1 MLAVPSKT
9 HPPSLTATRLQGV
22 TGMLNWLL
30 LFVPLTLALEYLA
43 PQQHL
48 LIFISAAVAIIPLAG
63 WLGRATEQLAERA
76 GDGVGG
82 LLNATFGNAT
92 ELIIAIAALRAG
104 LHDVVKASLAG
115 SIIGNI
121 LLVLGAAMFC
131 GGLRFKEQHF
141 NSDGARAEATL
152 LTLAAI
158 ALVLPAVYMMR
169 AEEVPA
175 LLGKVQHL
183 SNAISVVL
191 LLAYGLFLYY
201 SLVTH
206 KALFAGSHEADS
218 GEAMA
223 LWPLGK
229 AIGVLALATGLIAW
243 VSEILVGA
251 IEPSAKAFGLSNMF
265 IGVFV
270 VAILGNAAEHATAIT
285 AALKN
290 RMDLALS
297 IAIGSSV
304 QVALFV
310 APVLV
315 LSSLFIGPA
324 PMNLAF
330 TAGLTLTVL
339 LSVIITGQ
347 VAGDGRSDWLKG
359 VQLLAVYLVFG
370 LAFFFIPAMPAP

>member
-1 MLAVPSKT
+1 
-9 HPPSLTATRLQGV
+9 
-22 TGMLNWLL
+22 MLNWLL
-30 LFVPLTLALEYLA
+30 LFVPLTLTLEYLA
-43 PQQHL
+43 PQLHL
-48 LIFISAAVAIIPLAG
+48 FIFLSAAVSIIPLAG
-63 WLGRATEQLAERA
+63 WLGRATEQLAERS
-76 GDGVGG
+76 GEGVGG

-121 LLVLGAAMFC
+121 LLVLGAAMLC
-131 GGLRFKEQHF
+131 GGLKFKEQHF
-141 NSDGARAEATL
+141 NSEGARSEATL

-158 ALVLPAVYMMR
+158 AMVLPAIYMIR
-169 AEEVPA
+169 AVDAPA
-175 LLGKVQHL
+175 LLGQVQNL
-183 SNAISVVL
+183 SNSISVVL

-206 KALFAGSHEADS
+206 KALFAGSREEESQSAD
-218 GEAMA
+218 

-229 AIGVLALATGLIAW
+229 AIGVLAIATGLIAW

-285 AALKN
+285 AAIKN

-315 LSSLFIGPA
+315 LSSLFIGPQ

-330 TAGLTLTVL
+330 PAGLTLTVL

-359 VQLLAVYLVFG
+359 MQLLAVYLVFG
-370 LAFFFIPAMPAP
+370 MAFFFIPATAAP

>member
-1 MLAVPSKT
+1 
-9 HPPSLTATRLQGV
+9 
-22 TGMLNWLL
+22 MLNWLL
-30 LFVPLTLALEYLA
+30 LCVPLTLLLEFLA
-43 PQQHL
+43 PGQHL
-48 LIFISAAVAIIPLAG
+48 LIFFAAAVAIIPLAG

-92 ELIIAIAALRAG
+92 ELIIAFAALRAG
-104 LHDVVKASLAG
+104 LHDVVKASIAG

-121 LLVLGAAMFC
+121 LLVLGAAMLC
-131 GGLRFKEQHF
+131 GGMRFKEQHF
-141 NSDGARAEATL
+141 NSSAARASAGML
-152 LTLAAI
+152 SLAAI
-158 ALVLPAVYMMR
+158 ALVLPAVYMLNVQK
-169 AEEVPA
+169 VPE
-175 LLGKVQHL
+175 LFSITTQL
-183 SNAISVVL
+183 SQAISVVL
-191 LLAYGLFLYY
+191 LVVYGLFLYY

-206 KALFAGSHEADS
+206 KALFAGEAKAAD
-218 GEAMA
+218 ADQPA
-223 LWPLGK
+223 LWSMSKALLILG
-229 AIGVLALATGLIAW
+229 IATGLIAW

-270 VAILGNAAEHATAIT
+270 VAILGNAAEHATAIS

-315 LSSLFIGPA
+315 LSSLLIGPE
-324 PMNLAF
+324 PLNLAF
-330 TAGLTLTVL
+330 GGGLTLTVL
-339 LSVIITGQ
+339 LSVIITTQ

-359 VQLLAVYLVFG
+359 ALLLAVYAVFG
-370 LAFFFIPAMPAP
+370 LAFFFIPATYP